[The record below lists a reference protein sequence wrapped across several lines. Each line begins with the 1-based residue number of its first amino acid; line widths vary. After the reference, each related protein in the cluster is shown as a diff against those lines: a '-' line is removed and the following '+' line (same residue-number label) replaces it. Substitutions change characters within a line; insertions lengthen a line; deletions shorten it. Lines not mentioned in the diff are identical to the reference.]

1 MDLNQGKFIDV
12 GGIRTRYFEAGTGP
26 NVVLFHGGN
35 FGSLDGADCAADWN
49 LNFAGLSKSCHV
61 VAIDKIGQ
69 GETDN
74 PKTDDAYTMQSV
86 TDHALGCLDALGLE
100 DCHIIG
106 HSRGAYLAC
115 RMTLENPARIASTIM
130 VDTGTLGPG
139 QSRTGMVFRDKP
151 RPALS
156 RESQRWVME
165 HYSHHASCVTEDWL
179 DELVRVAQLPKY
191 TEAAQKMNQGGLL
204 NNLFLPHHGRQ
215 KFQTF
220 DTLLSRGLGRP
231 NLLIWGANDPT
242 ATLDQGFCLFE
253 MLSEKEKR
261 SDMHIFNQAGHF
273 TFREHPEAFNRLI
286 VDFVSGV

>member
-1 MDLNQGKFIDV
+1 
-12 GGIRTRYFEAGTGP
+12 
-26 NVVLFHGGN
+26 
-35 FGSLDGADCAADWN
+35 
-49 LNFAGLSKSCHV
+49 
-61 VAIDKIGQ
+61 
-69 GETDN
+69 
-74 PKTDDAYTMQSV
+74 
-86 TDHALGCLDALGLE
+86 
-100 DCHIIG
+100 
-106 HSRGAYLAC
+106 
-115 RMTLENPARIASTIM
+115 
-130 VDTGTLGPG
+130 
-139 QSRTGMVFRDKP
+139 
-151 RPALS
+151 
-156 RESQRWVME
+156 ME

-215 KFQTF
+215 KVQTF